1 MDAQP
6 TLAYFICPSSI
17 SLPNWHDWG
26 EKWQWLL
33 YLLPIFRVIFGKAQ
47 QQYQSFRVWVVIVSR
62 IGLLCERTGLGT
74 GFVVGMNFYGN
85 LSTQTRK
92 D

>member
-62 IGLLCERTGLGT
+62 IGLLHERTGLGT
-74 GFVVGMNFYGN
+74 GFDVVTNH
-85 LSTQTRK
+85 LSTHTTK
-92 D
+92 PSFI